1 MQATWLRLLAA
12 ATAVAVSIVAG
23 LAALGTFDRE
33 PDPVTGI
40 PAGANGFMLVL
51 ALALVLGFVAYA
63 AVEWA
68 QTRRLE
74 SIARQFDTRTIVLI
88 PVAIAI
94 NIALGQTVGVALKL
108 PVYLDSVGTILVGVL
123 AGPFAGAATGLFSNL
138 AWTFLL
144 AGTPFGSPYA
154 WPFAIV
160 AIEVGL
166 VAGLFGYAGVFR
178 RRPNTPPRQL
188 VAGLVAALAVLGG
201 LVWFGVLPFYRNA
214 CLEEATQAEYCL
226 ELLRDG
232 SGAPLSFA
240 FSAVGAAIA
249 VGFVLTLVVVILRLL
264 RDRDIG
270 LAYVLVAGVACGV
283 LSAFIAAPIAALVF
297 GGVTGSGTD
306 LLVAAFL
313 FAGSD
318 LQTAVLQQ
326 SLISDS
332 VDKAV
337 SFLIVFALV
346 GGLSR
351 RVAARFPQGER
362 AIGTVED

>member
-1 MQATWLRLLAA
+1 M
-12 ATAVAVSIVAG
+12 G
-23 LAALGTFDRE
+23 LAALGTFDQE
-33 PDPVTGI
+33 PDPTTGI

-51 ALALVLGFVAYA
+51 AMALVLGFVAYA

-68 QTRRLE
+68 QTRSLE

-94 NIALGQTVGVALKL
+94 NVALGQTVGVALKL
-108 PVYLDSVGTILVGVL
+108 PVYLDSIGTILVGVL
-123 AGPFAGAATGLFSNL
+123 AGPFAGAATGLLSNL

-144 AGTPFGSPYA
+144 AGTPFGSPFA

-160 AIEVGL
+160 AVEVGL

-178 RRPNTPPRQL
+178 RRPNTPPRL
-188 VAGLVAALAVLGG
+188 LIAGLAASLVVLGG
-201 LVWFGVLPFYRNA
+201 LVWFGVLPFYAGLCEPGASAAQA
-214 CLEEATQAEYCL
+214 CFQLFAGADVDLAFLVIGAGVVT
-226 ELLRDG
+226 LL
-232 SGAPLSFA
+232 
-240 FSAVGAAIA
+240 AVALGVVAIR
-249 VGFVLTLVVVILRLL
+249 VV
-264 RDRDIG
+264 RDRDVG
-270 LAYVLVAGVACGV
+270 VAYVLVAGVACGV
-283 LSAFIAAPIAALVF
+283 VSAFIASPIAALVF

-306 LLVAAFL
+306 LLVAAFQ

-332 VDKAV
+332 IDKAV
-337 SFLIVFALV
+337 SFLVVFALL
-346 GGLSR
+346 GALSR

-362 AIGTVED
+362 ALGTVED